1 MTLARLSAVLAA
13 LALWGCGK
21 TESPAPEASK
31 PAGDTQQAAAPASA
45 PAPTE
50 PAAPVV
56 KIGLAVPLTGPQ
68 AHLGIEIRDGAQL
81 ALDEANEAGV
91 MLGGQ
96 KVKFELMAEDDEA
109 NPSKATIVAQKLVD
123 AKVAGVVGHMNSG
136 TSIPA
141 SKIYSDNNLPNISP
155 SATNPKLTEQGFKT
169 TFRVMANDNQQG
181 KVLGEFATGKLG
193 MKNVVIIDDRTAYG
207 KGLADVVERTV
218 KASGKTP
225 AAREFTDDKSTD
237 FQAILT
243 SAKGKKPDVIIFG
256 GMDPQAGPMAKQMKS
271 LGLTAKLVAG
281 DGVQTPNFI
290 QLAGADA
297 EGHYASSPGVP
308 LDKMAGGSAFA
319 DKLVAKYK
327 TKIELYAPYGY
338 DAASL
343 FVEAMKKADSADPAK
358 YLAALAAVTHN
369 GVTGPIAFDEKGDLK
384 GGLIT
389 IYQVKEGK
397 WMPVETV
404 GGN

>member
-1 MTLARLSAVLAA
+1 MTLTRLLAVVAA
-13 LALWGCGK
+13 FALWGCGK
-21 TESPAPEASK
+21 TETPATDTSK
-31 PAGDTQQAAAPASA
+31 PADANQAAAPAA
-45 PAPTE
+45 PAE
-50 PAAPVV
+50 PALPTV

-91 MLGGQ
+91 TLGGQ

-141 SKIYSDNNLPNISP
+141 SKIYSDNAIPHISP

-181 KVLGEFATGKLG
+181 KVLGDFAVSKLG
-193 MKNVVIIDDRTAYG
+193 MKSMVIIDDRTAYG

-218 KASGKTP
+218 KGAGKP
-225 AAREFTDDKSTD
+225 AAAREFTDDKSTD

-243 SAKGKKPDVIIFG
+243 SAKGKKPDVIFFG
-256 GMDPQAGPMAKQMKS
+256 GMDPQGGPMAKQMKS
-271 LGLTAKLVAG
+271 LGIKAKLVAG
-281 DGVQTPNFI
+281 DGMQTPNFI

-308 LDKMAGGSAFA
+308 LDKMASGSAFA

-338 DAASL
+338 DAAAL
-343 FVEAMKKADSADPAK
+343 FVAAMKQADSSDPAK
-358 YLAALAAVTHN
+358 YLPALAGITHT
-369 GVTGPIAFDEKGDLK
+369 GVTGPIGFDEKGDLK

-389 IYQVKEGK
+389 IYQVKDGK
-397 WMPVETV
+397 WMPVETI
-404 GGN
+404 GGG